1 MRISGGGK
9 LQFNGF
15 DHTHR
20 IGVTLDGLLLLD
32 KPSLYKAQ
40 AIHTDLT
47 FGPGPVNPVFTGDDS
62 TVTGKEVPGALPAC
76 AASFVPFPARTV
88 RVALRSVSNRSL
100 VFRLAVPHM
109 SQPAQPVLPVVVA
122 WA

>member
-1 MRISGGGK
+1 VQLLPVYDGITLRNVRISGGGR

-20 IGVTLDGLLLLD
+20 ISVTLDGVLLLD

-62 TVTGKEVPGALPAC
+62 IVTGKEVGGALPAC
-76 AASFVPFPARTV
+76 TAKFVPFPA
-88 RVALRSVSNRSL
+88 
-100 VFRLAVPHM
+100 
-109 SQPAQPVLPVVVA
+109 Q
-122 WA
+122 